1 MQTRLRLE
9 GLVAESAIFL
19 IINYHCDMETTYLCL
34 GWCFMVVLMVYHK
47 FFKGNSRSINEYIQN
62 DSNVSALCFKGVL
75 GCFYQKKVS
84 VCVQKS

>member
-1 MQTRLRLE
+1 
-9 GLVAESAIFL
+9 
-19 IINYHCDMETTYLCL
+19 
-34 GWCFMVVLMVYHK
+34 MVVLMVYHN

-75 GCFYQKKVS
+75 GCSYQKTVS